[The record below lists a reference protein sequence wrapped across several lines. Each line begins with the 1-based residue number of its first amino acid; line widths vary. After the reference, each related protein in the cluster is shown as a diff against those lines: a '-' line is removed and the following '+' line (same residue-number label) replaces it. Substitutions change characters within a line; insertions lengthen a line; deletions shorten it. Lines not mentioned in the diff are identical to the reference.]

1 MKMEKTRC
9 KWCNLDNELYVKY
22 HDEEWGVPN
31 FDNDYLFEM
40 LILESFQAGLSWET
54 ILNKREDFRTAFDDF
69 DVDKV
74 AKYDDEK
81 IEELMNNEKIIR
93 HKLKI
98 TSAINNAQIFK
109 EILNEYGE
117 FYDYLK
123 TFTDGKIIYEAD
135 QTKSKL
141 SQDIS
146 NDLKKRGMRFVGPVI
161 IYSYLQ
167 AIGII
172 NSHDPE
178 CFLHSNE

>member
-1 MKMEKTRC
+1 MEKTRC

-22 HDEEWGVPN
+22 HDEEWGVPK

-109 EILNEYGE
+109 EILNEYG
-117 FYDYLK
+117 
-123 TFTDGKIIYEAD
+123 
-135 QTKSKL
+135 
-141 SQDIS
+141 
-146 NDLKKRGMRFVGPVI
+146 DLKKE
-161 IYSYLQ
+161 
-167 AIGII
+167 A
-172 NSHDPE
+172 
-178 CFLHSNE
+178 

>member
-1 MKMEKTRC
+1 
-9 KWCNLDNELYVKY
+9 
-22 HDEEWGVPN
+22 
-31 FDNDYLFEM
+31 
-40 LILESFQAGLSWET
+40 
-54 ILNKREDFRTAFDDF
+54 
-69 DVDKV
+69 
-74 AKYDDEK
+74 
-81 IEELMNNEKIIR
+81 MNNEKIIR

-135 QTKSKL
+135 QTQSKL

-178 CFLHSNE
+178 CFLHQQ

>member
-1 MKMEKTRC
+1 MEKTRC

-109 EILNEYGE
+109 NILNEYGE
-117 FYDYLK
+117 FYEYLK

-135 QTKSKL
+135 QTKSNL

-167 AIGII
+167 AIGIF